1 MFALVTGTTNGIG
14 KSVTSLLL
22 SRNLK
27 VLGVDKRLNNTFK
40 NKNYIPNKIN
50 ILNKKSVYLYFLKKL
65 KKKIIKFRNVLFFL
79 NAGINIYDN
88 DKILDMD
95 LFRRCFEV
103 NFFGVMNFV
112 DAIEKLIN

>member
-40 NKNYIPNKIN
+40 NKNYIPNKN
-50 ILNKKSVYLYFLKKL
+50 
-65 KKKIIKFRNVLFFL
+65 
-79 NAGINIYDN
+79 
-88 DKILDMD
+88 
-95 LFRRCFEV
+95 
-103 NFFGVMNFV
+103 
-112 DAIEKLIN
+112 